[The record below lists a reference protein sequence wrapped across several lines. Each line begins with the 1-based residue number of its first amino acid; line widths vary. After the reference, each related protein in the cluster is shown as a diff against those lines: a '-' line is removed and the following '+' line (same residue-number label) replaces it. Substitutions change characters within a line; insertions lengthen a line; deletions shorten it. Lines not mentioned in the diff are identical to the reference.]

1 MNKNWSKTTLGK
13 IISEGNGKFQTG
25 PFGSQLHASDYV
37 KDGIPCI
44 MPANMKN
51 NRVDIDNIARIS
63 EKDAKRLSKHIVK
76 KGDILYSRRGDI
88 TLKALIT
95 DKEVGYFC
103 GTGCLLIRAGDKID
117 PEFLTYLL
125 STETNKVWIV
135 KQAVGATMPNL
146 NTDILS
152 RFPLYIP
159 SFKTQ
164 QSIAAVLSALDK
176 KIALNKQINARLEE
190 MAKTLYDYWFVQF
203 DFPDANG
210 KPYKSSGG
218 DMVFDETLKREIP
231 KEWEVKQIS
240 HWIKADKSG
249 DWGKEQQEGNYT
261 VKVNC
266 VRGADINA
274 INLQGNIETPIR
286 FILAKNE
293 HKLLSPFDF
302 VVEISGG
309 SPTQSTGRLAPISQY
324 VLDRFDLPLI
334 CSNFCKAISL
344 KDTSYFYQFAFM
356 WSDIYKNN
364 ILFGWEGKTSGIKN
378 LLFDNFVNGYFEC
391 FPPKEIAE
399 QFFKIIDKNHQEQQL
414 LLKQNHQLTQLRD
427 FLLPMLMNGQV
438 SVTCSGARDG

>member
-1 MNKNWSKTTLGK
+1 MFFQMAFEEFLEIIMNEYVLSSMIE
-13 IISEGNGKFQTG
+13 IISGGTPKTDKPEYWNGNIGWLSVADF
-25 PFGSQLHASDYV
+25 
-37 KDGIPCI
+37 
-44 MPANMKN
+44 N
-51 NRVDIDNIARIS
+51 NVERFVYDS
-63 EKDAKRLSKHIVK
+63 EKTITPKGLQESNTKLLK
-76 KGDILYSRRGDI
+76 KGDVIISARG
-88 TLKALIT
+88 T
-95 DKEVGYFC
+95 
-103 GTGCLLIRAGDKID
+103 
-117 PEFLTYLL
+117 
-125 STETNKVWIV
+125 
-135 KQAVGATMPNL
+135 VGALAQIGKEMAFNQSCFGLRAKPEYITNDFLFYALKNYIKNFKAKSTGSVFETINISSFDLMK
-146 NTDILS
+146 LS
-152 RFPLYIP
+152 VPCL
-159 SFKTQ
+159 KKQ

-231 KEWEVKQIS
+231 KGWEVKQIS

-249 DWGKEQQEGNYT
+249 DWGKEQQEGHYT

-274 INLQGNIETPIR
+274 INSQGNIEAPIR
-286 FILAKNE
+286 FILAKNA

-324 VLDRFDLPLI
+324 VLERFDLPLI

-438 SVTCSGARDG
+438 SVAE

>member
-1 MNKNWSKTTLGK
+1 MNSALKNHATYINNKVDTNE
-13 IISEGNGKFQTG
+13 ISL
-25 PFGSQLHASDYV
+25 SQYIST
-37 KDGIPCI
+37 
-44 MPANMKN
+44 
-51 NRVDIDNIARIS
+51 DNILQNKQGIKCATSLPIQGGKVTS
-63 EKDAKRLSKHIVK
+63 FK
-76 KGDILYSRRGDI
+76 KGDILLANIRPYLKKIWYAQFDGGCSADVLAIRANAETDSHFLFYALFRDDFFIHAMKGAKGTKMPRGDKTQI
-88 TLKALIT
+88 M
-95 DKEVGYFC
+95 EF
-103 GTGCLLIRAGDKID
+103 KIPVFD
-117 PEFLTYLL
+117 L
-125 STETNKVWIV
+125 
-135 KQAVGATMPNL
+135 
-146 NTDILS
+146 
-152 RFPLYIP
+152 
-159 SFKTQ
+159 KTQ

-176 KIALNKQINARLEE
+176 KIALNKQINARLEQ

-218 DMVFDETLKREIP
+218 EMVFDETLKRKIP
-231 KEWEVKQIS
+231 KGWEVKQIS
-240 HWIKADKSG
+240 HWIKTDKSG
-249 DWGKEQQEGNYT
+249 DWGKEQQEGHYT

-274 INLQGNIETPIR
+274 INSQGNIEAPIR
-286 FILAKNE
+286 FILAKNAN
-293 HKLLSPFDF
+293 KLLSPFDF

-324 VLDRFDLPLI
+324 VLKRFDLPLI

-344 KDTSYFYQFAFM
+344 KDTSYFYQFALM

-414 LLKQNHQLTQLRD
+414 LLKQNHHLTQLRD

-438 SVTCSGARDG
+438 SVAE

>member
-1 MNKNWSKTTLGK
+1 MNHFKKQQIQNIADFNPREQLAKGALAKSVPMAMLKEFQRQITGYEIKAFNGGAKFRNGDTLLAK
-13 IISEGNGKFQTG
+13 ITPCLENGKTAFVDILDDG
-25 PFGSQLHASDYV
+25 EVAFGSTEFIVLRA
-37 KDGIPCI
+37 
-44 MPANMKN
+44 KN
-51 NRVDIDNIARIS
+51 ETN
-63 EKDAKRLSKHIVK
+63 
-76 KGDILYSRRGDI
+76 
-88 TLKALIT
+88 
-95 DKEVGYFC
+95 
-103 GTGCLLIRAGDKID
+103 
-117 PEFLTYLL
+117 PEFLYYFAISPDFRKRAIECMEGT
-125 STETNKVWIV
+125 SGRQRVNE
-135 KQAVGATMPNL
+135 
-146 NTDILS
+146 NTLKTLEL
-152 RFPLYIP
+152 PIP
-159 SFKTQ
+159 EPQTQ

-203 DFPDANG
+203 DFPDASG
-210 KPYKSSGG
+210 KPYKTSGG
-218 DMVFDETLKREIP
+218 EMVFDETLKRKIP
-231 KEWEVKQIS
+231 KGWEVKQIS
-240 HWIKADKSG
+240 HWIKTDKSG
-249 DWGKEQQEGNYT
+249 DWGKEQQEGHYT

-274 INLQGNIETPIR
+274 INSQGNIEAPIR
-286 FILAKNE
+286 FILAKNA

-324 VLDRFDLPLI
+324 VLERFDLPLI

-391 FPPKEIAE
+391 FPPEEIAE
-399 QFFKIIDKNHQEQQL
+399 KFFKIIDKNHQEQQL

-438 SVTCSGARDG
+438 SVMK

>member
-1 MNKNWSKTTLGK
+1 MTNIVTITANNYCHSVFDGTHATPKPCPNGYRLITSKNITGDGINISDAYF
-13 IISEGNGKFQTG
+13 ISEQDYFEINKRSKVYQWDILFSMIGTVGNLYLEEN
-25 PFGSQLHASDYV
+25 S
-37 KDGIPCI
+37 
-44 MPANMKN
+44 
-51 NRVDIDNIARIS
+51 DIDYAIKNIGVFSCRDEFKAKWLFYYLQSPMARNHIKRFLNGAVQKFLS
-63 EKDAKRLSKHIVK
+63 LKQLRDFPILPFEKDKISIVE
-76 KGDILYSRRGDI
+76 I
-88 TLKALIT
+88 
-95 DKEVGYFC
+95 
-103 GTGCLLIRAGDKID
+103 
-117 PEFLTYLL
+117 
-125 STETNKVWIV
+125 
-135 KQAVGATMPNL
+135 
-146 NTDILS
+146 
-152 RFPLYIP
+152 
-159 SFKTQ
+159 
-164 QSIAAVLSALDK
+164 LSALDK

-203 DFPDANG
+203 DFPDADG
-210 KPYKSSGG
+210 EPYKSSGG
-218 DMVFDETLKREIP
+218 EMVFDETLKREIP
-231 KEWEVKQIS
+231 KGWEVKQIS
-240 HWIKADKSG
+240 HWIKTDKSG
-249 DWGKEQQEGNYT
+249 DWGKEQQEGHYT

-274 INLQGNIETPIR
+274 INSQGNIEAPIR
-286 FILAKNE
+286 FILAKNA

-324 VLDRFDLPLI
+324 VLERFDLPLI

-344 KDTSYFYQFAFM
+344 KDTSYFYQFTFM

-399 QFFKIIDKNHQEQQL
+399 KFFKIIDKNHQEQQL

-438 SVTCSGARDG
+438 SVEE